1 MKDINPVKIK
11 RDCNLVDVSKTD
23 ESILYVVGR
32 VVGIIKEGDMAFNG
46 EKSQAGFY
54 LQDESAR
61 LFFEFDGKVDI
72 GSIVQARLKG
82 GKVEKILRLAEC
94 ADFFIIPSSENY
106 KKIIIDK
113 SLESKLKTRSKVLQ
127 LIRQFFL
134 DMGFVETDTPSMVKL
149 PGMEPNLEVFK
160 TNYKANVGE
169 MKIEED
175 RYLITSPEYAMKKLL
190 VSGMEKIFQLT
201 KSFRNNESF
210 SALHNPEFTLLEWYR
225 AYGSYLDMMEDTE
238 NLVKFLCERLGVE
251 GVLQFGEMQIDVS
264 SDFERLSVKE
274 AFKKYAEMD
283 LEDIADL
290 VNGDISYEEA
300 FFSVFLNKIEKHLG
314 VEKPVFLYDY
324 PVQMAA
330 LAKVKE
336 SDTKYA
342 ERFELY
348 IGGMELC
355 NAFSELNDPVEQKRR
370 LQTEREERKKMGK
383 SDYEV
388 DRSFIDALEFGM
400 PPAGG
405 NALGVDRLIML
416 LTDTADIK
424 DILFFPERDL

>member
-1 MKDINPVKIK
+1 MKDIDPEKIK
-11 RDCNLVDVSKTD
+11 RDCNLADLNKMD
-23 ESILYVVGR
+23 EFDLHAVGR
-32 VVGIIKEGDMAFNG
+32 VVGIIKEGDHGLNG
-46 EKSQAGFY
+46 DELKAGFY

-61 LFFEFDGKVDI
+61 VFFEFDGKVEI
-72 GSIVQARLKG
+72 GSIVQVQLFE
-82 GKVEKILRLAEC
+82 GKVEKILKLAAC
-94 ADFFIIPSSENY
+94 ADFFIIPSSENF
-106 KKIIIDK
+106 KKVIVDK
-113 SLESKLKTRSKVLQ
+113 NLESKLKTRSKVLQ

-134 DMGFVETDTPSMVKL
+134 DMDFVETDTPSMVKL

-160 TNYKANVGE
+160 TRYKAGVGE
-169 MKIEED
+169 MNIEED

-190 VSGMEKIFQLT
+190 VGGMEKIFQLA
-201 KSFRNNESF
+201 KSFRKNESF
-210 SALHNPEFTLLEWYR
+210 SPLHNPEFTLLEWYR
-225 AYGSYLDMMEDTE
+225 AYGSYFDMMEDTE
-238 NLVKFLCERLGVE
+238 NLVKFLCEKLGVE

-274 AFKKYAEMD
+274 AFKKYAGMD
-283 LEDIADL
+283 LEDIEDL

-300 FFSVFLNKIEKHLG
+300 FYSVFLNKIEKHLG
-314 VEKPVFLYDY
+314 VVKPVFLYDY

-416 LTDTADIK
+416 LTDTADIN
-424 DILFFPERDL
+424 DIIFFPERDL

>member
-1 MKDINPVKIK
+1 MNNVNSQRIK
-11 RDCNLVDVSKTD
+11 RDCSLVDLNKKARGV
-23 ESILYVVGR
+23 LHVAGR
-32 VVGIIKEGDMAFNG
+32 VVGVIKEGDMGFVG
-46 EKSQAGFY
+46 EKLQAGFF

-72 GSIVQARLKG
+72 GSIVQVQING
-82 GKVEKILRLAEC
+82 GKVEEILKLAEC
-94 ADFFIIPSSENY
+94 ADFFILPSSENY
-106 KKIIIDK
+106 KKIIIDRGLK
-113 SLESKLKTRSKVLQ
+113 EKLKTRSKVLQ

-134 DMGFVETDTPSMVKL
+134 DMDFVETDTPSMVRL

-160 TNYKANVGE
+160 TRLEAKVGE
-169 MKIEED
+169 MSIEED

-190 VSGMEKIFQLT
+190 VSGMEKIFQLA

-210 SALHNPEFTLLEWYR
+210 SQLHNPEFTLLEWYR

-238 NLVKFLCERLGVE
+238 KLVKFLCDKLGLE
-251 GVLQFGEMQIDVS
+251 GKLKFGGMQIDVS
-264 SDFERLSVKE
+264 GEFERMSVKE

-283 LEDIADL
+283 LDDIESM

-300 FFSVFLNKIEKHLG
+300 FYSVFLNKIEKHLG

-336 SDTKYA
+336 SESKYA

-348 IGGMELC
+348 VGGMELC
-355 NAFSELNDPVEQKRR
+355 NAFSELNDPVEQKKRF
-370 LQTEREERKKMGK
+370 LMEREERKKMGK

-416 LTDTADIK
+416 VTDTADIN